1 MNISI
6 NTRGRKVMGVLTA
19 FAFTAT
25 WASTAM
31 AAPQGTDAVDT
42 ATETAAASTVAD
54 GGINITNVETNGNFG
69 DKFSVNA
76 PINIKIQYEGKAVPV
91 GAKFGVQ
98 LGSGLKL
105 PDGFKSVPLKATAL
119 SGEEK
124 VIGECTAAGGAFT
137 CTVTE
142 DPKTTLGG
150 NGDLKNGYV
159 KLEAV
164 LDKSSVGKTET
175 DIVVDGVTHK
185 VNLGKGVIGEPVTLE
200 NGKFCSSSGMEGDAY
215 KYWCWIQAKA
225 SGGTEIVITENRAD
239 AAWKTGVSCV
249 HADAAADWTA
259 VAEKPKGKRDGQ
271 KLTFTVPAG
280 GDWVCRVGVSV
291 TTSEKTMTNEAAI
304 NSATV
309 SDTAKWRQRGS
320 SGADTDEDAKPT
332 PTPTPTPTPEQ
343 PKPTP
348 EPTPT
353 PTPEQPKPPAP
364 DTEQPPAPTP
374 TPDPTPT
381 PEQPKPTPT
390 PTPTPTPEQPKP
402 TPEPSTPP
410 APEQPK
416 PPAPTPTPTPTPE
429 QPKPTP
435 TPEPS
440 TPPAPEQPKPTPEPS
455 QPPAPE
461 QPKPPAPTPTPEPS
475 TPPTPTPD
483 KPKPTPE
490 PSTPPAPEQPKPSA
504 TPTPEQPKP
513 GNGRTNVPSKPS
525 YDAPKSQLARTGMSA
540 DIVGA
545 AAALAT
551 VGGVVLVAR
560 KRRQD

>member
-19 FAFTAT
+19 FVITAT

-31 AAPQGTDAVDT
+31 AAPQAADT
-42 ATETAAASTVAD
+42 AADAAAVSAAGADRAAAD
-54 GGINITNVETNGNFG
+54 GGITITNVQTSGNFG

-76 PINIKIQYEGKAVPV
+76 PININIQYEGKAVAK
-91 GAKFGVQ
+91 GAQFGVQ
-98 LGSGLKL
+98 LGEGLKL
-105 PDGFKSVPLKATAL
+105 PDGFKGVPLKATAL

-124 VIGECTAAGGAFT
+124 TIGQCTASGGAFT

-142 DPKTTLGG
+142 DPKAVLGG

-164 LDKSSVGKTET
+164 LDKSSAGKTET
-175 DIVVDGVTHK
+175 DIVVDGATHK
-185 VNLGKGVIGEPVTLE
+185 VSLGKGVIGEPVTLE
-200 NGKFCSSSGMEGDAY
+200 NAKFCSSSGMDGDAY

-225 SGGTEIVITENRAD
+225 ASGTEIIITENRAD

-249 HADAAADWTA
+249 HAEATADWTQ
-259 VAEKPKGKRDGQ
+259 VIEKPKSKKDGQ
-271 KLTFTVPAG
+271 KLTFTVPDG

-291 TTSEKTMTNEAAI
+291 TTSEKSMTNEAAI
-304 NSATV
+304 NGSTV
-309 SDTAKWRQRGS
+309 SDTAKWRARGS
-320 SGADTDEDAKPT
+320 SGADTDEDAT
-332 PTPTPTPTPEQ
+332 PPAPTPTPTPE
-343 PKPTP
+343 PTP
-348 EPTPT
+348 EKPKPPAPDTEQPPAPAPTPTPEPTPTPT

-364 DTEQPPAPTP
+364 DTEQPPAPAP

-381 PEQPKPTPT
+381 PTPT
-390 PTPTPTPEQPKP
+390 PDKPQP

-410 APEQPK
+410 APDTEK
-416 PPAPTPTPTPTPE
+416 PPAPV
-429 QPKPTP
+429 
-435 TPEPS
+435 PS
-440 TPPAPEQPKPTPEPS
+440 EPPAPEQPKPTPEPS

-461 QPKPPAPTPTPEPS
+461 QPKPPAPAPTPEPS

-504 TPTPEQPKP
+504 TPTPEKPAP

-540 DIVGA
+540 DIAVG

-551 VGGVVLVAR
+551 AGGVILVAR

>member
-19 FAFTAT
+19 FVLTAT

-31 AAPQGTDAVDT
+31 AAPQAADT
-42 ATETAAASTVAD
+42 AADAAAVSAAGADRAAAD
-54 GGINITNVETNGNFG
+54 GGITITNVETSGNFG
-69 DKFSVNA
+69 DKFSVNK
-76 PINIKIQYEGKAVPV
+76 PINIKINYEGKAVPV

-105 PDGFKSVPLKATAL
+105 PDGFKPVPLKATAL

-164 LDKSSVGKTET
+164 LDQSSVGKAET

-185 VNLGKGVIGEPVTLE
+185 VSLGKGVVGEPVTLE
-200 NGKFCSSSGMEGDAY
+200 NGKFCSSSGMDGDAY

-249 HADAAADWTA
+249 HADSAADWTA

-271 KLTFTVPAG
+271 KLTFTVPADG
-280 GDWVCRVGVSV
+280 EWVCRVGVSV
-291 TTSEKTMTNEAAI
+291 STSEKTMTNEASI

-320 SGADTDEDAKPT
+320 SGADTDEDVKPT
-332 PTPTPTPTPEQ
+332 PTPT
-343 PKPTP
+343 PTP

-364 DTEQPPAPTP
+364 DTEQPPAPAP

-381 PEQPKPTPT
+381 PTPT
-390 PTPTPTPEQPKP
+390 PDKPTP

-410 APEQPK
+410 APDTEK
-416 PPAPTPTPTPTPE
+416 PPAPV
-429 QPKPTP
+429 
-435 TPEPS
+435 PS
-440 TPPAPEQPKPTPEPS
+440 EPPAPEQPKPTPEPS

-461 QPKPPAPTPTPEPS
+461 QPKPPAPAPTPEPS

-540 DIVGA
+540 DIAVG

-551 VGGVVLVAR
+551 VGGVILVAR

>member
-19 FAFTAT
+19 FVLTAT

-42 ATETAAASTVAD
+42 AAEAAATNTAAADRAAAD
-54 GGINITNVETNGNFG
+54 GGITITDVQTSGNFG

-76 PINIKIQYEGKAVPV
+76 AINVNIKYEGKAVAK
-91 GAKFGVQ
+91 GAQFGVQ
-98 LGSGLKL
+98 LGEGLKL
-105 PDGFKSVPLKATAL
+105 PDGFKGVPLKATAL

-124 VIGECTAAGGAFT
+124 TIGQCTAAGGAFT

-142 DPKTTLGG
+142 DPKAVLGG

-164 LDKSSVGKTET
+164 LDKSATGKTET

-185 VNLGKGVIGEPVTLE
+185 VSLGKGVIGEPVTLE
-200 NGKFCSSSGMEGDAY
+200 NAKFCSSSGMEGDAY

-225 SGGTEIVITENRAD
+225 ASGTEIIITENRAD

-249 HADAAADWTA
+249 HAEATADWTQ
-259 VAEKPKGKRDGQ
+259 VIEKPKSKKDGQ
-271 KLTFTVPAG
+271 KLTFTVPDG

-291 TTSEKTMTNEAAI
+291 TTSEKSMTNEAAI
-304 NSATV
+304 NGSTV
-309 SDTAKWRQRGS
+309 SDTAKWRARGS
-320 SGADTDEDAKPT
+320 SGADTDEDAT
-332 PTPTPTPTPEQ
+332 PPAPTPTPTPEPTPEQ
-343 PKPTP
+343 PKPPAPDTEQPPAPAPTPTP

-364 DTEQPPAPTP
+364 DTEKPPAPAP

-381 PEQPKPTPT
+381 PTPT
-390 PTPTPTPEQPKP
+390 PDKPQP

-410 APEQPK
+410 APDTEK
-416 PPAPTPTPTPTPE
+416 PPAPV
-429 QPKPTP
+429 
-435 TPEPS
+435 PS
-440 TPPAPEQPKPTPEPS
+440 EPPAPEQPKPTPEPS

-461 QPKPPAPTPTPEPS
+461 QPKPPAPAPTPEPS

-490 PSTPPAPEQPKPSA
+490 PSNPPAPEQPKPSA

-525 YDAPKSQLARTGMSA
+525 YDAPKSHLAHTGMSA
-540 DIVGA
+540 DIAVG

-551 VGGVVLVAR
+551 AGGVILVAR

>member
-19 FAFTAT
+19 FVLTAT

-31 AAPQGTDAVDT
+31 AAPQAADT
-42 ATETAAASTVAD
+42 AADAAAVSAAGADRAAAD
-54 GGINITNVETNGNFG
+54 GGITITNVETSGNFG
-69 DKFSVNA
+69 DKFSVNK
-76 PINIKIQYEGKAVPV
+76 PINIKINYEGKAVPV

-105 PDGFKSVPLKATAL
+105 PDGFKPVPLKATAL

-150 NGDLKNGYV
+150 NGNLKNGYV

-164 LDKSSVGKTET
+164 LDQSSVGKTET

-185 VNLGKGVIGEPVTLE
+185 VSLGKGVVGEPVTLE
-200 NGKFCSSSGMEGDAY
+200 NGKFCSSSGMDGDAY

-291 TTSEKTMTNEAAI
+291 STSEKTMTNEASI

-343 PKPTP
+343 PKPPAPDTEQPPAPAPTPTP
-348 EPTPT
+348 EPTPTPT

-364 DTEQPPAPTP
+364 DTEKPPAPAP

-381 PEQPKPTPT
+381 PTPT
-390 PTPTPTPEQPKP
+390 PDKPKP

-410 APEQPK
+410 APDTEK
-416 PPAPTPTPTPTPE
+416 PPAPV
-429 QPKPTP
+429 
-435 TPEPS
+435 PS
-440 TPPAPEQPKPTPEPS
+440 EPPAPEQPKPTPEPS

-461 QPKPPAPTPTPEPS
+461 QPKPPAPAPTPEPS

-525 YDAPKSQLARTGMSA
+525 YDAPKSHLAHTGMSA
-540 DIVGA
+540 DIAVG

-551 VGGVVLVAR
+551 AGGVILVAR
-560 KRRQD
+560 KRRQG

>member
-19 FAFTAT
+19 FVLTAT

-31 AAPQGTDAVDT
+31 AAPQGTDATDT
-42 ATETAAASTVAD
+42 VTAATNAAAADRAAAD
-54 GGINITNVETNGNFG
+54 GGITITNVQTSGNFG

-76 PINIKIQYEGKAVPV
+76 PININIQYEGKAVPV

-105 PDGFKSVPLKATAL
+105 PDGFKPVPLKATAL

-164 LDKSSVGKTET
+164 LDQSSVGKTET

-185 VNLGKGVIGEPVTLE
+185 VSLGKGVVGEPVTLE
-200 NGKFCSSSGMEGDAY
+200 NGKFCSSSGMDGDAY

-271 KLTFTVPAG
+271 KLTFTVPAD

-291 TTSEKTMTNEAAI
+291 STSEKTMTNEASI

-320 SGADTDEDAKPT
+320 SGADTDEDVK
-332 PTPTPTPTPEQ
+332 
-343 PKPTP
+343 
-348 EPTPT
+348 PTPT

-364 DTEQPPAPTP
+364 DTEKPPATAP
-374 TPDPTPT
+374 TPDPT
-381 PEQPKPTPT
+381 
-390 PTPTPTPEQPKP
+390 P

-410 APEQPK
+410 APDTEK
-416 PPAPTPTPTPTPE
+416 PPAPV
-429 QPKPTP
+429 
-435 TPEPS
+435 PS
-440 TPPAPEQPKPTPEPS
+440 EPPAPEQPKPTPEPS

-461 QPKPPAPTPTPEPS
+461 QPKPPAPAPTPEPS

-490 PSTPPAPEQPKPSA
+490 PSNPPAPEQPKPSA

-540 DIVGA
+540 DIAVG

-551 VGGVVLVAR
+551 AGGIILVAR

>member
-19 FAFTAT
+19 FVLTAT

-31 AAPQGTDAVDT
+31 AAPQGTDTTDT
-42 ATETAAASTVAD
+42 ATVATNAAAADRAAAD
-54 GGINITNVETNGNFG
+54 GGITITNVQTSGNFG

-76 PINIKIQYEGKAVPV
+76 PININIQYEGKAVAK
-91 GAKFGVQ
+91 GAQFGVQ
-98 LGSGLKL
+98 LGEGLKL
-105 PDGFKSVPLKATAL
+105 PDGFKGVPLKATAL

-124 VIGECTAAGGAFT
+124 TIGQCTAAGGAFT

-142 DPKTTLGG
+142 DPKAVLGG

-164 LDKSSVGKTET
+164 LDKSSAGKTET
-175 DIVVDGVTHK
+175 DIVVDGATHK
-185 VNLGKGVIGEPVTLE
+185 VSLGKGVIGEPVTLE
-200 NGKFCSSSGMEGDAY
+200 NAKFCSSSGMDGAAY

-225 SGGTEIVITENRAD
+225 SAGTEIVITENRAD

-249 HADAAADWTA
+249 HAEATADWTQ
-259 VAEKPKGKRDGQ
+259 VIEKPKSKKDGQ
-271 KLTFTVPAG
+271 KLTFTVPDG

-291 TTSEKTMTNEAAI
+291 TTSEKSMTNEAAI
-304 NSATV
+304 NGSTV
-309 SDTAKWRQRGS
+309 SDTAKWRARGS
-320 SGADTDEDAKPT
+320 SGADTDEDATPPAPT
-332 PTPTPTPTPEQ
+332 PTPTPDPTPEQ
-343 PKPTP
+343 PKPPAPDTEQPPAPAPTPTP
-348 EPTPT
+348 EPTPTPT

-364 DTEQPPAPTP
+364 DTEQPPAPAP

-381 PEQPKPTPT
+381 PTPT
-390 PTPTPTPEQPKP
+390 PDKPQP

-410 APEQPK
+410 APDTEK
-416 PPAPTPTPTPTPE
+416 PPAPV
-429 QPKPTP
+429 
-435 TPEPS
+435 PS
-440 TPPAPEQPKPTPEPS
+440 EPPAPEQPKPTPEPS

-461 QPKPPAPTPTPEPS
+461 QPKPPAPAPTPEPS

-540 DIVGA
+540 DIAVG

-551 VGGVVLVAR
+551 AGGVILVAR

>member
-19 FAFTAT
+19 FVLTAT

-31 AAPQGTDAVDT
+31 AAPQAADT
-42 ATETAAASTVAD
+42 AADAAAVSAAGADRAAAD
-54 GGINITNVETNGNFG
+54 GGITITNVQTSGNFG

-76 PINIKIQYEGKAVPV
+76 PININIQYEGKAVAK
-91 GAKFGVQ
+91 GAQFGVQ
-98 LGSGLKL
+98 LGEGLKL
-105 PDGFKSVPLKATAL
+105 PDGFKGVPLKATAL

-124 VIGECTAAGGAFT
+124 TIGQCTAAGGAFT

-142 DPKTTLGG
+142 DPKAVLGG

-164 LDKSSVGKTET
+164 LDKSSAGKTET
-175 DIVVDGVTHK
+175 DIVVDGATHK
-185 VNLGKGVIGEPVTLE
+185 VSLGKGVIGEPVTLE
-200 NGKFCSSSGMEGDAY
+200 NAKFCSSSGMDGDAY

-225 SGGTEIVITENRAD
+225 SAGTEIVITENRAD

-249 HADAAADWTA
+249 HAEATADWTQ
-259 VAEKPKGKRDGQ
+259 VIEKPKSKKDGQ
-271 KLTFTVPAG
+271 KLTFTVPDG

-291 TTSEKTMTNEAAI
+291 TTSEKSMTNEAAI
-304 NSATV
+304 NGSTV
-309 SDTAKWRQRGS
+309 SDTAKWRARGS
-320 SGADTDEDAKPT
+320 SGADTDEDAT
-332 PTPTPTPTPEQ
+332 PPAPTPTPTPEPTPEQ
-343 PKPTP
+343 PKPPAPDTEQPPAPTPTP

-364 DTEQPPAPTP
+364 DTEQPPAPAP

-381 PEQPKPTPT
+381 PTPT
-390 PTPTPTPEQPKP
+390 PDKPQP

-410 APEQPK
+410 APDTEK
-416 PPAPTPTPTPTPE
+416 PPAPV
-429 QPKPTP
+429 
-435 TPEPS
+435 PS
-440 TPPAPEQPKPTPEPS
+440 EPPAPEQPKPTPEPS

-461 QPKPPAPTPTPEPS
+461 QPKPPAPAPTPEPS

-490 PSTPPAPEQPKPSA
+490 PSTPPAPEQPKPGVPV
-504 TPTPEQPKP
+504 TPTPEKPAP

-525 YDAPKSQLARTGMSA
+525 YDAPKSHLAHTGMSA
-540 DIVGA
+540 DIAVG

-551 VGGVVLVAR
+551 AGGVILVAR

>member
-19 FAFTAT
+19 FVLTAT

-31 AAPQGTDAVDT
+31 AAPQGTDATDT
-42 ATETAAASTVAD
+42 ATAATNTAAADRAAAD
-54 GGINITNVETNGNFG
+54 GGITITNVQTSGNFG

-76 PINIKIQYEGKAVPV
+76 PININIQYEGKAVAK
-91 GAKFGVQ
+91 GAQFGVQ
-98 LGSGLKL
+98 LGEGLKL
-105 PDGFKSVPLKATAL
+105 PDGFKGVPLKATAL

-124 VIGECTAAGGAFT
+124 TIGQCTAAGGAFT

-142 DPKTTLGG
+142 DPKAVLGG

-175 DIVVDGVTHK
+175 DIVVDGATHK
-185 VNLGKGVIGEPVTLE
+185 VSLGKGVIGEPVTLE
-200 NGKFCSSSGMEGDAY
+200 NAMFCSSSGMEGDAY

-225 SGGTEIVITENRAD
+225 AFGTEIIITENRAD

-249 HADAAADWTA
+249 HAEATADWTQ
-259 VAEKPKGKRDGQ
+259 VIEKPKSKKDGQ
-271 KLTFTVPAG
+271 KLTFTVPDG

-291 TTSEKTMTNEAAI
+291 TTSEKSMTNESAI
-304 NSATV
+304 NGSTV
-309 SDTAKWRQRGS
+309 SDTAKWRARGS
-320 SGADTDEDAKPT
+320 SGADTDEDAT
-332 PTPTPTPTPEQ
+332 PPAPTPTPTPEPTPEQ
-343 PKPTP
+343 PKPPAPDTEQPPAPAPTPTP

-364 DTEQPPAPTP
+364 DTEQPPAPAP

-381 PEQPKPTPT
+381 PTPT
-390 PTPTPTPEQPKP
+390 PDKPQP

-410 APEQPK
+410 APDTEK
-416 PPAPTPTPTPTPE
+416 PPAP
-429 QPKPTP
+429 
-435 TPEPS
+435 
-440 TPPAPEQPKPTPEPS
+440 A
-455 QPPAPE
+455 
-461 QPKPPAPTPTPEPS
+461 PTPEPS

-504 TPTPEQPKP
+504 TPTPEQSKP

-525 YDAPKSQLARTGMSA
+525 YDAPKSHLAHTGMSA
-540 DIVGA
+540 DIAVG

-551 VGGVVLVAR
+551 AGGVILVAR

>member
-19 FAFTAT
+19 FVLTAT

-31 AAPQGTDAVDT
+31 AAPQGTDATDT
-42 ATETAAASTVAD
+42 ATAATNAAAADRAAAD
-54 GGINITNVETNGNFG
+54 GSITITNVQTSGNFG
-69 DKFSVNA
+69 DKFSVNT
-76 PINIKIQYEGKAVPV
+76 PININIQYEGKAVAK
-91 GAKFGVQ
+91 GAQFGVQ
-98 LGSGLKL
+98 LGEGLKL
-105 PDGFKSVPLKATAL
+105 PDGFKGVPLKATAL

-124 VIGECTAAGGAFT
+124 TIGQCTAAGGAFT

-142 DPKTTLGG
+142 DPKAVLGG
-150 NGDLKNGYV
+150 NGDLKSGYV

-164 LDKSSVGKTET
+164 LDKSSAGKTET

-185 VNLGKGVIGEPVTLE
+185 VSLGKGVIGEPVTLE
-200 NGKFCSSSGMEGDAY
+200 NAKFCSSSGMEGDAY

-225 SGGTEIVITENRAD
+225 ASGTEIIITENRAD

-249 HADAAADWTA
+249 HAEATADWTQ
-259 VAEKPKGKRDGQ
+259 VIEKPKSKKDGQ
-271 KLTFTVPAG
+271 KLTFTVPDG

-291 TTSEKTMTNEAAI
+291 TTSEKSMTNEADI
-304 NSATV
+304 NGSTV
-309 SDTAKWRQRGS
+309 SDTAKWRARGS
-320 SGADTDEDAKPT
+320 SGADTDEDAT
-332 PTPTPTPTPEQ
+332 PPAPTPTPTPE
-343 PKPTP
+343 
-348 EPTPT
+348 

-364 DTEQPPAPTP
+364 DTEKPPAPAP

-381 PEQPKPTPT
+381 PTPT
-390 PTPTPTPEQPKP
+390 PDKPQP
-402 TPEPSTPP
+402 TPEPSTPPDPDTEKPPAPVPSEPP

-416 PPAPTPTPTPTPE
+416 PPAP
-429 QPKPTP
+429 
-435 TPEPS
+435 
-440 TPPAPEQPKPTPEPS
+440 
-455 QPPAPE
+455 
-461 QPKPPAPTPTPEPS
+461 APTPDPS

-525 YDAPKSQLARTGMSA
+525 YDAPKSHLAHTGMSA
-540 DIVGA
+540 DIAVG

-551 VGGVVLVAR
+551 AGGVILVAR
-560 KRRQD
+560 KRRQG

>member
-19 FAFTAT
+19 FVLTAT

-31 AAPQGTDAVDT
+31 AAPQAADT
-42 ATETAAASTVAD
+42 ASDAAAVSAAGADRAAAD
-54 GGINITNVETNGNFG
+54 GGITITNVETNGNFG
-69 DKFSVNA
+69 DKFSVNK

-105 PDGFKSVPLKATAL
+105 PDGFKPVPLKATAL

-164 LDKSSVGKTET
+164 LDQSSVGKTET

-185 VNLGKGVIGEPVTLE
+185 VSLGKGVVGEPVTLE
-200 NGKFCSSSGMEGDAY
+200 NGKFCSSSGMDGDAY

-249 HADAAADWTA
+249 HAEATADWTQ
-259 VAEKPKGKRDGQ
+259 VIEKPKSKKDGQ
-271 KLTFTVPAG
+271 KLTFTVPDG

-291 TTSEKTMTNEAAI
+291 STSEKTMTNEASI

-320 SGADTDEDAKPT
+320 SGADTDEDVKPT
-332 PTPTPTPTPEQ
+332 PTPEPTPEQ
-343 PKPTP
+343 PKPPAPDTEQPPAPAPTPTP

-364 DTEQPPAPTP
+364 DTEQPPAPAP

-381 PEQPKPTPT
+381 PTPT
-390 PTPTPTPEQPKP
+390 PDKPKP

-410 APEQPK
+410 APDTEK
-416 PPAPTPTPTPTPE
+416 PPAPV
-429 QPKPTP
+429 
-435 TPEPS
+435 PS
-440 TPPAPEQPKPTPEPS
+440 EPPAPEQPKPTPEPS

-461 QPKPPAPTPTPEPS
+461 QPKPPAPAPTPEPS

-540 DIVGA
+540 DIAVG

-551 VGGVVLVAR
+551 VGGVILVAR

>member
-19 FAFTAT
+19 FVLTAT

-31 AAPQGTDAVDT
+31 AAPQGTDATDT
-42 ATETAAASTVAD
+42 ATAATNAAAADRAAAD
-54 GGINITNVETNGNFG
+54 GGITITNVQTSGNFG

-76 PINIKIQYEGKAVPV
+76 PININIQYEGKAVAK
-91 GAKFGVQ
+91 GAQFGVQ
-98 LGSGLKL
+98 LGEGLKL
-105 PDGFKSVPLKATAL
+105 PDGFKGVPLKATAL

-124 VIGECTAAGGAFT
+124 TIGQCTASGGAFT

-142 DPKTTLGG
+142 DPKAVLGG

-164 LDKSSVGKTET
+164 LDKSSAGKTET
-175 DIVVDGVTHK
+175 DIVVDGATHK
-185 VNLGKGVIGEPVTLE
+185 VSLGKGVIGEPVTLE
-200 NGKFCSSSGMEGDAY
+200 NAKFCSSSGMDGDAY

-225 SGGTEIVITENRAD
+225 SAGTEIVITENRAD

-249 HADAAADWTA
+249 HAEATADWTQ
-259 VAEKPKGKRDGQ
+259 VIEKPKSKKDGQ
-271 KLTFTVPAG
+271 KLTFTVPDG

-291 TTSEKTMTNEAAI
+291 TTSEKSMTNEAAI
-304 NSATV
+304 NGSTV
-309 SDTAKWRQRGS
+309 SDTAKWRARGS
-320 SGADTDEDAKPT
+320 SGADTDEDAT
-332 PTPTPTPTPEQ
+332 PPAPTPTPTPE
-343 PKPTP
+343 
-348 EPTPT
+348 

-364 DTEQPPAPTP
+364 DTEQPPAPV
-374 TPDPTPT
+374 
-381 PEQPKPTPT
+381 
-390 PTPTPTPEQPKP
+390 
-402 TPEPSTPP
+402 PS
-410 APEQPK
+410 E
-416 PPAPTPTPTPTPE
+416 
-429 QPKPTP
+429 
-435 TPEPS
+435 
-440 TPPAPEQPKPTPEPS
+440 PPAPEQPKPTPEPS
-455 QPPAPE
+455 QPPA
-461 QPKPPAPTPTPEPS
+461 PTPEPS

-525 YDAPKSQLARTGMSA
+525 YDAPKSHLAHTGMSA
-540 DIVGA
+540 DIAVG

-551 VGGVVLVAR
+551 AGGVILVAR

>member
-1 MNISI
+1 MSSI
-6 NTRGRKVMGVLTA
+6 NYRHLSRGRKVMTAVVA

-25 WASTAM
+25 WAASTAM

-42 ATETAAASTVAD
+42 TNEAAAVNAATD
-54 GGINITNVETNGNFG
+54 GGIVITNVETSGNFG

-76 PINIKIQYEGKAVPV
+76 PINLKINYEGKAVPK

-98 LGSGLKL
+98 LGEGLKL
-105 PDGFKSVPLKATAL
+105 PDGFKGVPLKATAL

-124 VIGECTAAGGAFT
+124 TIGECVAAGGAFT

-142 DPKTTLGG
+142 DPKAVLGG
-150 NGDLKNGYV
+150 NGDLKNGFV

-164 LDKSSVGKTET
+164 LDKDSVGKTET

-200 NGKFCSSSGMEGDAY
+200 NGKFCSSSGMDGDAY
-215 KYWCWIQAKA
+215 KYWCWIQSKGSA
-225 SGGTEIVITENRAD
+225 GTEIIIIENRQD

-249 HADAAADWTA
+249 HADAAADWTK
-259 VAEKPKGKRDGQ
+259 VIEKPKGKRDGQ
-271 KLTFTVPAG
+271 KLTFTIPDG

-291 TTSEKTMTNEAAI
+291 TTNEKVMTNEATI
-304 NSATV
+304 NGSSV
-309 SDTAKWRQRGS
+309 SDTAKWRARGS
-320 SGADTDEDAKPT
+320 SGADTDEDVT
-332 PTPTPTPTPEQ
+332 PPA
-343 PKPTP
+343 PTP
-348 EPTPT
+348 EPTPEPSEP

-364 DTEQPPAPTP
+364 DTEKPPAPTP
-374 TPDPTPT
+374 TPEPT
-381 PEQPKPTPT
+381 PEPSTPPTPDK
-390 PTPTPTPEQPKP
+390 PEPKP

-410 APEQPK
+410 APDTEK
-416 PPAPTPTPTPTPE
+416 PPAPVPSEPPAPE
-429 QPKPTP
+429 KPKP

-440 TPPAPEQPKPTPEPS
+440 TPPAPDTEK
-455 QPPAPE
+455 PPAPVPSE
-461 QPKPPAPTPTPEPS
+461 PPAPTPSPS
-475 TPPTPTPD
+475 EPPTPE

-490 PSTPPAPEQPKPSA
+490 PSTPPAPEQPKPSVPV
-504 TPTPEQPKP
+504 TPTPEKPSP

-540 DIVGA
+540 DIAVG

-551 VGGVVLVAR
+551 AGGVILVAR

>member
-19 FAFTAT
+19 FVITAT

-31 AAPQGTDAVDT
+31 AAPQAADT
-42 ATETAAASTVAD
+42 AADAAAVSAAGADRAAAD
-54 GGINITNVETNGNFG
+54 GGITITNVQTSGNFG

-76 PINIKIQYEGKAVPV
+76 PININIQYEGKAVAK
-91 GAKFGVQ
+91 GAQFGVQ
-98 LGSGLKL
+98 LGEGLKL
-105 PDGFKSVPLKATAL
+105 PDGFKGVPLKATAL

-124 VIGECTAAGGAFT
+124 TIGQCTASGGAFT

-142 DPKTTLGG
+142 DPKAVLGG

-164 LDKSSVGKTET
+164 LDKSSAGKTET
-175 DIVVDGVTHK
+175 DIVVDGATHK
-185 VNLGKGVIGEPVTLE
+185 VSLGKGVIGEPVTLE
-200 NGKFCSSSGMEGDAY
+200 NAKFCSSSGMDGDAY

-225 SGGTEIVITENRAD
+225 ASGTEIIITENRAD

-249 HADAAADWTA
+249 HAEATADWTQ
-259 VAEKPKGKRDGQ
+259 VIEKPKSKKDGQ
-271 KLTFTVPAG
+271 KLTFTVPDG

-291 TTSEKTMTNEAAI
+291 TTSEKSMTNEAAI
-304 NSATV
+304 NGSTV
-309 SDTAKWRQRGS
+309 SDTAKWRARGS
-320 SGADTDEDAKPT
+320 SGADTDEDAT
-332 PTPTPTPTPEQ
+332 PPAPTPTPTPE
-343 PKPTP
+343 PTP
-348 EPTPT
+348 EKPKPPAPDTEQPPAPAPTPTPEPTPTPT

-364 DTEQPPAPTP
+364 DTEQPPAPAP

-381 PEQPKPTPT
+381 P
-390 PTPTPTPEQPKP
+390 
-402 TPEPSTPP
+402 
-410 APEQPK
+410 
-416 PPAPTPTPTPTPE
+416 
-429 QPKPTP
+429 
-435 TPEPS
+435 
-440 TPPAPEQPKPTPEPS
+440 
-455 QPPAPE
+455 
-461 QPKPPAPTPTPEPS
+461 
-475 TPPTPTPD
+475 TPTPD
-483 KPKPTPE
+483 KPQPTPE

-504 TPTPEQPKP
+504 TPTPEKPAP

-540 DIVGA
+540 DIAVG

-551 VGGVVLVAR
+551 AGGVILVAR

>member
-19 FAFTAT
+19 FVLTAT

-42 ATETAAASTVAD
+42 AAEASATNTAAADRAAAD
-54 GGINITNVETNGNFG
+54 GGITITDVQTSGNFG

-76 PINIKIQYEGKAVPV
+76 AINVNIKYEGKAVAK
-91 GAKFGVQ
+91 GAQFGVQ
-98 LGSGLKL
+98 LGEGLEL
-105 PDGFKSVPLKATAL
+105 PDGFKGVPLKATAL

-124 VIGECTAAGGAFT
+124 TIGQCTAAGGAFT

-142 DPKTTLGG
+142 DPKAVLGG

-164 LDKSSVGKTET
+164 LDKSATGKTET

-185 VNLGKGVIGEPVTLE
+185 VSLGKGVIGEPVTLE
-200 NGKFCSSSGMEGDAY
+200 NAKFCSSSGMDGDAY

-225 SGGTEIVITENRAD
+225 ASGTEIIITENRAD

-249 HADAAADWTA
+249 HAEATADWTQ
-259 VAEKPKGKRDGQ
+259 VIEKPKSKKDGQ
-271 KLTFTVPAG
+271 KLTFTVPDG

-291 TTSEKTMTNEAAI
+291 TTSEKSMTNEAAI
-304 NSATV
+304 NGSTV
-309 SDTAKWRQRGS
+309 SDTAKWRARGS
-320 SGADTDEDAKPT
+320 SGADTDEDAT
-332 PTPTPTPTPEQ
+332 PPAPTPTPTPE
-343 PKPTP
+343 
-348 EPTPT
+348 

-364 DTEQPPAPTP
+364 DTEQPPAPA
-374 TPDPTPT
+374 
-381 PEQPKPTPT
+381 PTPT
-390 PTPTPTPEQPKP
+390 PTPTPDKPQP

-410 APEQPK
+410 APDTEK
-416 PPAPTPTPTPTPE
+416 PPAPV
-429 QPKPTP
+429 
-435 TPEPS
+435 PS
-440 TPPAPEQPKPTPEPS
+440 EPPAPEQPKPTPEPS

-461 QPKPPAPTPTPEPS
+461 QPKPPAPVPSEPPAPEQPKPTPEPSQPPAPEQPKPPAPAPTPEPS

-490 PSTPPAPEQPKPSA
+490 PSNPPAPEQPKPSA

-525 YDAPKSQLARTGMSA
+525 YDAPKSHLAHTGMSA
-540 DIVGA
+540 DIAVG

-551 VGGVVLVAR
+551 AGGVILVAR
-560 KRRQD
+560 KRRQG

>member
-19 FAFTAT
+19 FVLTAT

-42 ATETAAASTVAD
+42 AAEAAATNTAAADRAAAD
-54 GGINITNVETNGNFG
+54 GGITITDVQTSGNFG

-76 PINIKIQYEGKAVPV
+76 AINVNVKYEGKAVAK
-91 GAKFGVQ
+91 GAQFGVQ
-98 LGSGLKL
+98 LGEGLKL
-105 PDGFKSVPLKATAL
+105 PDGFKGVPLKATAL

-124 VIGECTAAGGAFT
+124 TIGQCTAAGGAFT

-142 DPKTTLGG
+142 DPKAVLGG

-164 LDKSSVGKTET
+164 LDKSATGKTET

-185 VNLGKGVIGEPVTLE
+185 VSLGKGVIGEPVTLE
-200 NGKFCSSSGMEGDAY
+200 NAKFCSSSGMEGDAY

-225 SGGTEIVITENRAD
+225 ASGTEIIITENRAD

-249 HADAAADWTA
+249 HAEATADWTQ
-259 VAEKPKGKRDGQ
+259 VIEKPKSKKDGQ
-271 KLTFTVPAG
+271 KLTFTVPDG

-291 TTSEKTMTNEAAI
+291 TTSEKSMTNEAAI
-304 NSATV
+304 NGSTV
-309 SDTAKWRQRGS
+309 SDTAKWRARGS
-320 SGADTDEDAKPT
+320 SGADTDEDAT
-332 PTPTPTPTPEQ
+332 PPAPTPTPTPEPTPEQ
-343 PKPTP
+343 PKPPAPDTEQPPAPAPTPTP
-348 EPTPT
+348 EPTPTPT

-364 DTEQPPAPTP
+364 DTEQPPAPAP

-381 PEQPKPTPT
+381 PTPT
-390 PTPTPTPEQPKP
+390 PDKPQP

-410 APEQPK
+410 APDTEK
-416 PPAPTPTPTPTPE
+416 PPAPV
-429 QPKPTP
+429 
-435 TPEPS
+435 PS
-440 TPPAPEQPKPTPEPS
+440 EPPAHEQPKPTPEPS

-461 QPKPPAPTPTPEPS
+461 QPKPPAPAPTPEPS

-504 TPTPEQPKP
+504 TPTPEKPAP

-525 YDAPKSQLARTGMSA
+525 YDAPKSHLAHTGMSA
-540 DIVGA
+540 DIAVG

-551 VGGVVLVAR
+551 VGGVILVAR

>member
-1 MNISI
+1 MNIKI
-6 NTRGRKVMGVLTA
+6 PTNTRGRKVMGVLTA

-25 WASTAM
+25 WGVSTAM
-31 AAPQGTDAVDT
+31 AAPQAADT
-42 ATETAAASTVAD
+42 SADAAAVSAAGADRAAAD
-54 GGINITNVETNGNFG
+54 GGITITNVETNGNFG
-69 DKFSVNA
+69 DKFSVNK

-105 PDGFKSVPLKATAL
+105 PDGFKPVPLKATAL

-164 LDKSSVGKTET
+164 LDQLSVGKTET

-185 VNLGKGVIGEPVTLE
+185 VSLGKGVVGEPVTLE
-200 NGKFCSSSGMEGDAY
+200 NGKFCSSSGMDGDAY

-291 TTSEKTMTNEAAI
+291 STSEKTMTNEASI

-320 SGADTDEDAKPT
+320 SGADTDEDVKPT
-332 PTPTPTPTPEQ
+332 PTPTPTPTPEPTPEQ
-343 PKPTP
+343 PKPPAPDTEQPPAPAPTPTP

-364 DTEQPPAPTP
+364 DTEQPPAPAP

-381 PEQPKPTPT
+381 
-390 PTPTPTPEQPKP
+390 
-402 TPEPSTPP
+402 
-410 APEQPK
+410 
-416 PPAPTPTPTPTPE
+416 
-429 QPKPTP
+429 
-435 TPEPS
+435 
-440 TPPAPEQPKPTPEPS
+440 
-455 QPPAPE
+455 
-461 QPKPPAPTPTPEPS
+461 
-475 TPPTPTPD
+475 PTPTPD

-490 PSTPPAPEQPKPSA
+490 PSTPPAPEQPKPSVPV
-504 TPTPEQPKP
+504 TPTPEKPAP

-540 DIVGA
+540 DIAVG

-551 VGGVVLVAR
+551 AGGVILVAR

>member
-1 MNISI
+1 MNTI
-6 NTRGRKVMGVLTA
+6 NTTNRGRKVMTALVA

-42 ATETAAASTVAD
+42 AAEAAATNTAAADRAAAD
-54 GGINITNVETNGNFG
+54 GGITITDVQTSGNFG

-76 PINIKIQYEGKAVPV
+76 AINVNIKYEGKAVAK
-91 GAKFGVQ
+91 GAQFGVQ
-98 LGSGLKL
+98 LGEGLKL
-105 PDGFKSVPLKATAL
+105 PDGFKGVPLKATAL

-124 VIGECTAAGGAFT
+124 TIGQCTAAGGAFT

-142 DPKTTLGG
+142 DPKAVLGG

-164 LDKSSVGKTET
+164 LDKSATGKTET

-185 VNLGKGVIGEPVTLE
+185 VSLGKGVIGEPVTLE
-200 NGKFCSSSGMEGDAY
+200 NAKFCSSSGMEGDAY

-225 SGGTEIVITENRAD
+225 ASGTEIIITENRAD

-249 HADAAADWTA
+249 HAEATADWTQ
-259 VAEKPKGKRDGQ
+259 VIEKPKSKKDGQ
-271 KLTFTVPAG
+271 KLTFTVPDG

-291 TTSEKTMTNEAAI
+291 TTSEKSMTNEAAI
-304 NSATV
+304 NGSTV
-309 SDTAKWRQRGS
+309 SDTAKWRARGS
-320 SGADTDEDAKPT
+320 SGADTDEDMK

-343 PKPTP
+343 PKPPAPDTEQPPAPAPTPTP

-364 DTEQPPAPTP
+364 DTEQPPAPAP

-381 PEQPKPTPT
+381 PTPT
-390 PTPTPTPEQPKP
+390 PDKPQP

-410 APEQPK
+410 APDTEQ
-416 PPAPTPTPTPTPE
+416 PPAPVPS
-429 QPKPTP
+429 
-435 TPEPS
+435 EP
-440 TPPAPEQPKPTPEPS
+440 PGPEQPKPTPEPS

-461 QPKPPAPTPTPEPS
+461 QPKPPAPAPTPEPS

-504 TPTPEQPKP
+504 TPTPEKPAP

-540 DIVGA
+540 DIAVG

-551 VGGVVLVAR
+551 AGGVILVAR

>member
-19 FAFTAT
+19 FVLTAT

-31 AAPQGTDAVDT
+31 AAPQAADT
-42 ATETAAASTVAD
+42 AADAAAVSAAGADRAAAD
-54 GGINITNVETNGNFG
+54 GGITITNVETSGNFG
-69 DKFSVNA
+69 DKFSVNN
-76 PINIKIQYEGKAVPV
+76 PINIKINYEGKAVPV

-105 PDGFKSVPLKATAL
+105 PDGFKPVPLKATAL

-164 LDKSSVGKTET
+164 LDQSSVGKTET

-185 VNLGKGVIGEPVTLE
+185 VSLGKGVVGEPVTLE
-200 NGKFCSSSGMEGDAY
+200 NGKFCSSSGMDGDAY

-249 HADAAADWTA
+249 HAEATAEWTA

-271 KLTFTVPAG
+271 KLTFTVPDG

-291 TTSEKTMTNEAAI
+291 STSEKTMTNEASI

-320 SGADTDEDAKPT
+320 SGADTDEDVKPT
-332 PTPTPTPTPEQ
+332 PTPTPTPEPTPEQ
-343 PKPTP
+343 PKPPAPDTEQPPAPAPTPTP

-364 DTEQPPAPTP
+364 DTEQPPAPAP

-381 PEQPKPTPT
+381 PTPT
-390 PTPTPTPEQPKP
+390 PDKPKP

-410 APEQPK
+410 APDTEK
-416 PPAPTPTPTPTPE
+416 PPAPV
-429 QPKPTP
+429 
-435 TPEPS
+435 PS
-440 TPPAPEQPKPTPEPS
+440 EPPAPEQPKPTPEPS

-461 QPKPPAPTPTPEPS
+461 QPKPPAPAPTPEPS

-490 PSTPPAPEQPKPSA
+490 PSTPPAPEQPKPSVPV
-504 TPTPEQPKP
+504 TPTPEKPAP

-525 YDAPKSQLARTGMSA
+525 YDAPKSHLAHTGMSA
-540 DIVGA
+540 DIAFG

-551 VGGVVLVAR
+551 AGGVILVAR
-560 KRRQD
+560 KRRQG

>member
-19 FAFTAT
+19 FVLTAT

-31 AAPQGTDAVDT
+31 AAPQAADT
-42 ATETAAASTVAD
+42 AADAAAVSAAGADRAAAD
-54 GGINITNVETNGNFG
+54 GGITITNVETSGNFG
-69 DKFSVNA
+69 DKFSVNK
-76 PINIKIQYEGKAVPV
+76 PINIKINYEGKAVPV

-105 PDGFKSVPLKATAL
+105 PDGFKPVPLKATAL

-164 LDKSSVGKTET
+164 LDQSSVGKTET

-185 VNLGKGVIGEPVTLE
+185 VSLGKGVVGEPVTLE
-200 NGKFCSSSGMEGDAY
+200 NGKFCSSSGMDGDAY

-271 KLTFTVPAG
+271 KLTFTVPAD

-291 TTSEKTMTNEAAI
+291 STSEKTMTNEASI

-320 SGADTDEDAKPT
+320 SGADTDEDLKPT
-332 PTPTPTPTPEQ
+332 PTPTPEPTPEQ
-343 PKPTP
+343 PKPPAPDTEQPPAPAPTPTP
-348 EPTPT
+348 EPTPTPT

-364 DTEQPPAPTP
+364 DTEQPPAPAP

-381 PEQPKPTPT
+381 PTPT
-390 PTPTPTPEQPKP
+390 PDKPQP

-410 APEQPK
+410 APDTEK
-416 PPAPTPTPTPTPE
+416 PPAPV
-429 QPKPTP
+429 
-435 TPEPS
+435 PS
-440 TPPAPEQPKPTPEPS
+440 EPPAPEQPKPTPEPS

-461 QPKPPAPTPTPEPS
+461 QPKPPAPAPTPEPS

-504 TPTPEQPKP
+504 TPTPEKPAP

-540 DIVGA
+540 DIAVG

-551 VGGVVLVAR
+551 AGGVILVAR

>member
-19 FAFTAT
+19 FVLTAT

-31 AAPQGTDAVDT
+31 AAPQGTDATDT
-42 ATETAAASTVAD
+42 ATAAANAAAADRAAAD
-54 GGINITNVETNGNFG
+54 GGITITNVQTSGNFG

-76 PINIKIQYEGKAVPV
+76 PININIQYEGKAVAK
-91 GAKFGVQ
+91 GAQFGVQ
-98 LGSGLKL
+98 LGEGLKL
-105 PDGFKSVPLKATAL
+105 PDGFKGVPLKATAL

-124 VIGECTAAGGAFT
+124 TIGQCTAAGGAFT

-142 DPKTTLGG
+142 DPKAVLGG

-164 LDKSSVGKTET
+164 LDKSSAGKTET
-175 DIVVDGVTHK
+175 DIVVDGATHK
-185 VNLGKGVIGEPVTLE
+185 VSLGKGVIGEPVTLE
-200 NGKFCSSSGMEGDAY
+200 NAKFCSSSGMEGDAY

-225 SGGTEIVITENRAD
+225 ASGTEIIITENRAD

-249 HADAAADWTA
+249 HAEATADWTQ
-259 VAEKPKGKRDGQ
+259 VIEKPKSKKDGQ
-271 KLTFTVPAG
+271 KLTFTVPDG

-291 TTSEKTMTNEAAI
+291 TTSEKSMTNEAAI
-304 NSATV
+304 NGSTV
-309 SDTAKWRQRGS
+309 SDTAKWRARGS
-320 SGADTDEDAKPT
+320 SGADTDEDAT
-332 PTPTPTPTPEQ
+332 PPAPTPTPTPEPTPEQ
-343 PKPTP
+343 PKPPAPDTEQPPAPAPTPTP
-348 EPTPT
+348 EPTPTPT

-364 DTEQPPAPTP
+364 DTEQPPAPAP

-381 PEQPKPTPT
+381 PTPT
-390 PTPTPTPEQPKP
+390 PDKPKP

-410 APEQPK
+410 APDTEK
-416 PPAPTPTPTPTPE
+416 PPAPV
-429 QPKPTP
+429 
-435 TPEPS
+435 PS
-440 TPPAPEQPKPTPEPS
+440 EPPAPEQPK
-455 QPPAPE
+455 
-461 QPKPPAPTPTPEPS
+461 PTPEPS

-490 PSTPPAPEQPKPSA
+490 PSTPPAPEQPKPSVPV
-504 TPTPEQPKP
+504 TPTPEKPAP

-540 DIVGA
+540 DIAVGA
-545 AAALAT
+545 TALAT
-551 VGGVVLVAR
+551 VGGVILVAR

>member
-1 MNISI
+1 MNTI
-6 NTRGRKVMGVLTA
+6 NTTNRGRKVMTALVA

-25 WASTAM
+25 WGVSTAM
-31 AAPQGTDAVDT
+31 AAPQAADT
-42 ATETAAASTVAD
+42 AADAAAVSAAGADRAAAD
-54 GGINITNVETNGNFG
+54 GGITITNVETSGNFG
-69 DKFSVNA
+69 DKFSVNK
-76 PINIKIQYEGKAVPV
+76 PINIKINYEGKAVPV

-105 PDGFKSVPLKATAL
+105 PDGFKPVPLKATAL

-164 LDKSSVGKTET
+164 LDQSSVGKTET

-185 VNLGKGVIGEPVTLE
+185 VSLGKGVVGEPVTLE
-200 NGKFCSSSGMEGDAY
+200 NGKFCSSSGMDGDAY

-239 AAWKTGVSCV
+239 AAWKTGISCV

-291 TTSEKTMTNEAAI
+291 STSEKTMTNEASI

-320 SGADTDEDAKPT
+320 SGADTDKDVKPT
-332 PTPTPTPTPEQ
+332 PTPTPTPTPEPTPEQ
-343 PKPTP
+343 PKPPAPDTEQPPAPAPTPTP

-381 PEQPKPTPT
+381 PTPT
-390 PTPTPTPEQPKP
+390 PDKPTP

-410 APEQPK
+410 APDTEK
-416 PPAPTPTPTPTPE
+416 PPAPV
-429 QPKPTP
+429 
-435 TPEPS
+435 PS
-440 TPPAPEQPKPTPEPS
+440 EPPAPEQPKPTPEPS

-461 QPKPPAPTPTPEPS
+461 QPKPPAPAPTPEPS

-490 PSTPPAPEQPKPSA
+490 PSTPPAPEQPKPSVPV
-504 TPTPEQPKP
+504 TPTPEKPAP

-525 YDAPKSQLARTGMSA
+525 YDAPKSQLARTGMNA
-540 DIVGA
+540 DIAVG

-551 VGGVVLVAR
+551 AGGVILVAR
-560 KRRQD
+560 KRRQG

>member
-19 FAFTAT
+19 FVLTAT

-31 AAPQGTDAVDT
+31 AAPQAADT
-42 ATETAAASTVAD
+42 AADAAAVSAAGADRAAAD
-54 GGINITNVETNGNFG
+54 GGITITNVETSGNFG
-69 DKFSVNA
+69 DKFSVNK
-76 PINIKIQYEGKAVPV
+76 PINIKINYEGKAVPV

-105 PDGFKSVPLKATAL
+105 PDGFKPVPLKATAL

-164 LDKSSVGKTET
+164 LDQSSVGKTET

-185 VNLGKGVIGEPVTLE
+185 VSLGKGVVGEPVTLE
-200 NGKFCSSSGMEGDAY
+200 NGKFCSSSGMDGDAY

-249 HADAAADWTA
+249 HSEATADWTQ
-259 VAEKPKGKRDGQ
+259 VIEKPKSKKDGQ
-271 KLTFTVPAG
+271 KLTFTVPDG

-291 TTSEKTMTNEAAI
+291 STSEKTMTNEASI

-320 SGADTDEDAKPT
+320 SGADTDEDVKPT
-332 PTPTPTPTPEQ
+332 PTPT
-343 PKPTP
+343 PTP

-364 DTEQPPAPTP
+364 DTEQPPAPA
-374 TPDPTPT
+374 PTPT
-381 PEQPKPTPT
+381 PE

-402 TPEPSTPP
+402 PAPDTEQPP
-410 APEQPK
+410 APAPT
-416 PPAPTPTPTPTPE
+416 PDPTPTPTPTPD
-429 QPKPTP
+429 KPQP

-440 TPPAPEQPKPTPEPS
+440 TPPAPDTEKPPAPVPS
-455 QPPAPE
+455 EPPAPE
-461 QPKPPAPTPTPEPS
+461 QPKPTAPAPTPEPS

-540 DIVGA
+540 DIAVG

-551 VGGVVLVAR
+551 AGGVILVAR
-560 KRRQD
+560 KRRRD

>member
-19 FAFTAT
+19 FVLTAT

-42 ATETAAASTVAD
+42 AAEAAATNTAAADRAAAD
-54 GGINITNVETNGNFG
+54 GGITITDVQTSGNFG

-76 PINIKIQYEGKAVPV
+76 AINVNIKYEGKAVAK
-91 GAKFGVQ
+91 GAQFGVQ
-98 LGSGLKL
+98 LGEGLKL
-105 PDGFKSVPLKATAL
+105 PDGFKGVPLKATAL

-124 VIGECTAAGGAFT
+124 TIGQCTAAGGAFT

-142 DPKTTLGG
+142 DPKAVLGG

-164 LDKSSVGKTET
+164 LDKLATGKTET

-185 VNLGKGVIGEPVTLE
+185 VSLGKGVIGEPVTLE
-200 NGKFCSSSGMEGDAY
+200 NAKFCSSSGMEGDAY
-215 KYWCWIQAKA
+215 KYWCWIQSKA
-225 SGGTEIVITENRAD
+225 ASGTEIIITENRAD

-249 HADAAADWTA
+249 HAEATADWTQ
-259 VAEKPKGKRDGQ
+259 VIEKPKSKKDGQ
-271 KLTFTVPAG
+271 KLTFTIPDG

-291 TTSEKTMTNEAAI
+291 TTSEKSMTNEAAI
-304 NSATV
+304 NGSTV
-309 SDTAKWRQRGS
+309 SDTAKWRARGS
-320 SGADTDEDAKPT
+320 SGADTDEDAT
-332 PTPTPTPTPEQ
+332 PPAPTPTPTPEPTPEQ
-343 PKPTP
+343 PKPPAPDTEKPPAPAPTPTP

-353 PTPEQPKPPAP
+353 PTHEQPKPPAP
-364 DTEQPPAPTP
+364 DTEQPPAPAP

-381 PEQPKPTPT
+381 PTPT
-390 PTPTPTPEQPKP
+390 PDKPTP

-410 APEQPK
+410 APDTEK
-416 PPAPTPTPTPTPE
+416 PPAPV
-429 QPKPTP
+429 
-435 TPEPS
+435 PS
-440 TPPAPEQPKPTPEPS
+440 EPPAPEQPKPTPEPS

-461 QPKPPAPTPTPEPS
+461 QPKPPAPAPTPDPS

-540 DIVGA
+540 DIAVG

-551 VGGVVLVAR
+551 AGGVILVAR

>member
-19 FAFTAT
+19 FVLTAT

-31 AAPQGTDAVDT
+31 AAPQAADT
-42 ATETAAASTVAD
+42 AADAAAVSAAGADRAAAD
-54 GGINITNVETNGNFG
+54 GGITITNVETSGNFG
-69 DKFSVNA
+69 DKFSVNK
-76 PINIKIQYEGKAVPV
+76 PINIKINYEGKAVPV

-105 PDGFKSVPLKATAL
+105 PDGFKPVPLKATAL

-164 LDKSSVGKTET
+164 LDQSSVGKTET

-185 VNLGKGVIGEPVTLE
+185 VSLGKGVVGEPVTLE
-200 NGKFCSSSGMEGDAY
+200 NGKFCSSSGMDGDAY

-249 HADAAADWTA
+249 HSEATADWTQ
-259 VAEKPKGKRDGQ
+259 VIEKPKSKKDGQ
-271 KLTFTVPAG
+271 KLTFTVPDG

-291 TTSEKTMTNEAAI
+291 STSEKTMTNEASI

-320 SGADTDEDAKPT
+320 SGADTDEDVKPT
-332 PTPTPTPTPEQ
+332 PTPT
-343 PKPTP
+343 PTP

-364 DTEQPPAPTP
+364 DTEQPPAPA
-374 TPDPTPT
+374 PTPT
-381 PEQPKPTPT
+381 PE

-402 TPEPSTPP
+402 PAPDTEQPP
-410 APEQPK
+410 APAPT
-416 PPAPTPTPTPTPE
+416 PDPTPTPTPTPD
-429 QPKPTP
+429 KPQP

-440 TPPAPEQPKPTPEPS
+440 TPPAPDTEKPPAPVPS
-455 QPPAPE
+455 EPPAPE
-461 QPKPPAPTPTPEPS
+461 QPKPTPEPS

-540 DIVGA
+540 DIAVG

-551 VGGVVLVAR
+551 AGGVILVAR
-560 KRRQD
+560 KRRRD

>member
-19 FAFTAT
+19 FVLTAT

-31 AAPQGTDAVDT
+31 AAPQGTDTTDT
-42 ATETAAASTVAD
+42 ATAATNAAAADRAAAD
-54 GGINITNVETNGNFG
+54 GGITITNVQTSGNFG

-76 PINIKIQYEGKAVPV
+76 PININIQYEGKAVAK
-91 GAKFGVQ
+91 GAQFGVQ
-98 LGSGLKL
+98 LGEGLKL
-105 PDGFKSVPLKATAL
+105 PDGFKGVPLKATAL

-124 VIGECTAAGGAFT
+124 TIGQCTASGGAFT

-142 DPKTTLGG
+142 DPKAVLGG

-164 LDKSSVGKTET
+164 LDKSSAGKTET
-175 DIVVDGVTHK
+175 DIVVDGATHK
-185 VNLGKGVIGEPVTLE
+185 VSLGKGVIGEPVTLE
-200 NGKFCSSSGMEGDAY
+200 NAKFCSSSGMDGDAY

-225 SGGTEIVITENRAD
+225 SSGTEIVITENRAD

-249 HADAAADWTA
+249 HAEATADWTQ
-259 VAEKPKGKRDGQ
+259 VIEKPKSKKDGQ
-271 KLTFTVPAG
+271 KLTFTVPDG

-291 TTSEKTMTNEAAI
+291 TTSEKSMTNEAAI
-304 NSATV
+304 NGSTV
-309 SDTAKWRQRGS
+309 SDTAKWRARGS
-320 SGADTDEDAKPT
+320 SGADTDEDAT
-332 PTPTPTPTPEQ
+332 PPAPTPTPTPEPTPEQ
-343 PKPTP
+343 PKPPAPDTEQPPAPAPTPTP
-348 EPTPT
+348 EPTPTPT

-364 DTEQPPAPTP
+364 DTEQPPAPAP

-381 PEQPKPTPT
+381 PTPT
-390 PTPTPTPEQPKP
+390 PDKPQP
-402 TPEPSTPP
+402 TPEPSTPPAPDTEKPPAPVPSEPP

-416 PPAPTPTPTPTPE
+416 PPAP
-429 QPKPTP
+429 
-435 TPEPS
+435 
-440 TPPAPEQPKPTPEPS
+440 A
-455 QPPAPE
+455 
-461 QPKPPAPTPTPEPS
+461 PTPEPS

-490 PSTPPAPEQPKPSA
+490 PSNPPAPEQPKPSA

-540 DIVGA
+540 DIAVG

-551 VGGVVLVAR
+551 AGGVILVAR

>member
-6 NTRGRKVMGVLTA
+6 NTRCRKVMGVLTA
-19 FAFTAT
+19 FVLTAT

-31 AAPQGTDAVDT
+31 AAPQGTDTTDT
-42 ATETAAASTVAD
+42 ATAATNAAAADRAAAD
-54 GGINITNVETNGNFG
+54 GGITITNVQTSGNFG

-76 PINIKIQYEGKAVPV
+76 PININIQYEGKAVAK
-91 GAKFGVQ
+91 GAQFGVQ
-98 LGSGLKL
+98 LGEGLKL
-105 PDGFKSVPLKATAL
+105 PDGFKGIPLKATAL

-124 VIGECTAAGGAFT
+124 TIGQCTAAGGAFT

-142 DPKTTLGG
+142 DPKTVLGG

-164 LDKSSVGKTET
+164 LDKSSAGKTET
-175 DIVVDGVTHK
+175 DIVVDGATHK
-185 VNLGKGVIGEPVTLE
+185 VSLGKGVIGEPVTLE
-200 NGKFCSSSGMEGDAY
+200 NAKFCSSFGMEGDAY

-225 SGGTEIVITENRAD
+225 ASGTEIIITENRDD

-249 HADAAADWTA
+249 HAEATADWTQ
-259 VAEKPKGKRDGQ
+259 VIEKPKSKKDGQ
-271 KLTFTVPAG
+271 KLTFTVPDG

-291 TTSEKTMTNEAAI
+291 TTSEKSMTNEAAI
-304 NSATV
+304 NGSTV
-309 SDTAKWRQRGS
+309 SDTAKWRARGS
-320 SGADTDEDAKPT
+320 SGADTDEDAT
-332 PTPTPTPTPEQ
+332 PPAPTPTPTPE
-343 PKPTP
+343 
-348 EPTPT
+348 

-364 DTEQPPAPTP
+364 DTEQPPAPA
-374 TPDPTPT
+374 PTPT
-381 PEQPKPTPT
+381 PEPT

-402 TPEPSTPP
+402 PAPDTEKPP
-410 APEQPK
+410 APAPT
-416 PPAPTPTPTPTPE
+416 PDPTPTPTPTPD
-429 QPKPTP
+429 KPTP

-440 TPPAPEQPKPTPEPS
+440 TPPAPDTEK
-455 QPPAPE
+455 PPAPE
-461 QPKPPAPTPTPEPS
+461 QPKPPAPAPTPEPS

-540 DIVGA
+540 DIAVGA
-545 AAALAT
+545 SALAT
-551 VGGVVLVAR
+551 AGGVILVAR

>member
-105 PDGFKSVPLKATAL
+105 PDGFKPVPLKATAL

-185 VNLGKGVIGEPVTLE
+185 VSLGKGVVGEPVTLD
-200 NGKFCSSSGMEGDAY
+200 NGKFCSSSGMDGDAY

-249 HADAAADWTA
+249 HAEATADWTQ
-259 VAEKPKGKRDGQ
+259 VIEKPKSKKDGQ
-271 KLTFTVPAG
+271 KLTFTVPDG

-291 TTSEKTMTNEAAI
+291 TTSEKSMTNEAAI
-304 NSATV
+304 NGSTV
-309 SDTAKWRQRGS
+309 SDTAKWRARGS
-320 SGADTDEDAKPT
+320 SGADTDEDAT
-332 PTPTPTPTPEQ
+332 PPAPTPTPTPEPTPEQ
-343 PKPTP
+343 PKPPAPDTEQPPAPAPTPTP

-364 DTEQPPAPTP
+364 DTEQPPAPAP

-381 PEQPKPTPT
+381 PTPT
-390 PTPTPTPEQPKP
+390 PDKP
-402 TPEPSTPP
+402 
-410 APEQPK
+410 Q
-416 PPAPTPTPTPTPE
+416 
-429 QPKPTP
+429 
-435 TPEPS
+435 
-440 TPPAPEQPKPTPEPS
+440 PTPEPS

-461 QPKPPAPTPTPEPS
+461 QPKPPAPAPTPEPS

-540 DIVGA
+540 DIAVG

-551 VGGVVLVAR
+551 AGGVILVAR

>member
-19 FAFTAT
+19 FVLTAT

-31 AAPQGTDAVDT
+31 AAPQAADT
-42 ATETAAASTVAD
+42 AADAAAVSAAGADRAAAD
-54 GGINITNVETNGNFG
+54 GGITITNVETSGNFG
-69 DKFSVNA
+69 DKFSVNK
-76 PINIKIQYEGKAVPV
+76 PINIKINYEGKAVPV

-105 PDGFKSVPLKATAL
+105 PDGFKPVPLKATAL

-124 VIGECTAAGGAFT
+124 VIGECTAAGGSFT

-164 LDKSSVGKTET
+164 LDQSSVGKTET

-185 VNLGKGVIGEPVTLE
+185 VSLGKGVVGEPVTLE
-200 NGKFCSSSGMEGDAY
+200 NGKFCSSSGMDGDAY

-259 VAEKPKGKRDGQ
+259 VTEKPKGKRDGQ

-291 TTSEKTMTNEAAI
+291 STSEKTMTNEASI

-343 PKPTP
+343 P

-390 PTPTPTPEQPKP
+390 PTPTPEQPKP

-410 APEQPK
+410 A
-416 PPAPTPTPTPTPE
+416 PTPTPTPE

-461 QPKPPAPTPTPEPS
+461 QPKPPAPAPTPEPS

-540 DIVGA
+540 DIAVG

-551 VGGVVLVAR
+551 AGGVILVAR

>member
-19 FAFTAT
+19 FVLTAT

-31 AAPQGTDAVDT
+31 AAPQAADT
-42 ATETAAASTVAD
+42 AADAAAVSAAGADRAAAD
-54 GGINITNVETNGNFG
+54 GGIAITNVETSGNFG
-69 DKFSVNA
+69 DKFSVNK
-76 PINIKIQYEGKAVPV
+76 PINIKINYEGKAVPV

-105 PDGFKSVPLKATAL
+105 PDGFKPVPLKATAL

-164 LDKSSVGKTET
+164 LDQSSVGKTET

-185 VNLGKGVIGEPVTLE
+185 VSLGKGVVGEPVTLE
-200 NGKFCSSSGMEGDAY
+200 NGKFCSSSGMDGDAY

-271 KLTFTVPAG
+271 KLTFTVPDG

-291 TTSEKTMTNEAAI
+291 STSEKTMTNEASI

-320 SGADTDEDAKPT
+320 SGADTDEDVKPT
-332 PTPTPTPTPEQ
+332 PT
-343 PKPTP
+343 
-348 EPTPT
+348 PTPT

-364 DTEQPPAPTP
+364 DTEQPPAPA
-374 TPDPTPT
+374 PTPT
-381 PEQPKPTPT
+381 PE

-402 TPEPSTPP
+402 PAPDTEKPP
-410 APEQPK
+410 APAPT
-416 PPAPTPTPTPTPE
+416 PDPTPTPTPTPD
-429 QPKPTP
+429 KPT
-435 TPEPS
+435 
-440 TPPAPEQPKPTPEPS
+440 
-455 QPPAPE
+455 
-461 QPKPPAPTPTPEPS
+461 
-475 TPPTPTPD
+475 
-483 KPKPTPE
+483 PTPE

-504 TPTPEQPKP
+504 TPTPEKPAP

-540 DIVGA
+540 DIAVG

-551 VGGVVLVAR
+551 AGGVILVAR

>member
-19 FAFTAT
+19 FVLTAT

-31 AAPQGTDAVDT
+31 AAPQAADT
-42 ATETAAASTVAD
+42 AADAAAVSAAGADRAAAD
-54 GGINITNVETNGNFG
+54 GGITITNVETSGNFG
-69 DKFSVNA
+69 DKFSVNN
-76 PINIKIQYEGKAVPV
+76 PINIKINYEGKAIPV

-105 PDGFKSVPLKATAL
+105 PDGFKPVPLKATAL

-164 LDKSSVGKTET
+164 LDQSSVGKTET

-185 VNLGKGVIGEPVTLE
+185 VSLGKGVVGEPVTLE
-200 NGKFCSSSGMEGDAY
+200 NGKFCSSSGMDGDAY

-291 TTSEKTMTNEAAI
+291 TTSEKSMTNEAAI
-304 NSATV
+304 NGSTV
-309 SDTAKWRQRGS
+309 SGTAKWRARGS
-320 SGADTDEDAKPT
+320 SGADTDEDATPPAPTPTPTPEPTPEQPRPPAPAPTPDPT
-332 PTPTPTPTPEQ
+332 PTPTPTPD
-343 PKPTP
+343 KPT
-348 EPTPT
+348 
-353 PTPEQPKPPAP
+353 
-364 DTEQPPAPTP
+364 
-374 TPDPTPT
+374 
-381 PEQPKPTPT
+381 
-390 PTPTPTPEQPKP
+390 P

-410 APEQPK
+410 APDTE
-416 PPAPTPTPTPTPE
+416 
-429 QPKPTP
+429 KPTAP
-435 TPEPS
+435 VPS
-440 TPPAPEQPKPTPEPS
+440 EPPAPEQPKPTPEPS

-461 QPKPPAPTPTPEPS
+461 QPKPPAPAPTPEPS

-504 TPTPEQPKP
+504 TPTPEKPAP

-540 DIVGA
+540 DIAVG

-551 VGGVVLVAR
+551 AGGVILVAR

>member
-1 MNISI
+1 MNTI
-6 NTRGRKVMGVLTA
+6 NTTNRGRKVMTALVA

-25 WASTAM
+25 WGVSTAM
-31 AAPQGTDAVDT
+31 AAPQAADT
-42 ATETAAASTVAD
+42 AAGAAAVSAAGADRAAAD
-54 GGINITNVETNGNFG
+54 GGITITNVETSGNFG
-69 DKFSVNA
+69 DKFSVNK
-76 PINIKIQYEGKAVPV
+76 PINIKINYEGKAVPV

-105 PDGFKSVPLKATAL
+105 PDGFKPVPLKATAL

-164 LDKSSVGKTET
+164 LDQSSVGKTET

-185 VNLGKGVIGEPVTLE
+185 VSLGKGVVGEPVTLE
-200 NGKFCSSSGMEGDAY
+200 NGKFCSSSGMDGDAY

-271 KLTFTVPAG
+271 KLTFTVPADG
-280 GDWVCRVGVSV
+280 EWVCRVGVSV
-291 TTSEKTMTNEAAI
+291 STSEKTMTNEASI

-320 SGADTDEDAKPT
+320 SGADTDEDVTPPAPT
-332 PTPTPTPTPEQ
+332 PTPEPTPEQ
-343 PKPTP
+343 PKPPAPDTEQPPAPAPTPTP

-364 DTEQPPAPTP
+364 DTEQPPAPAP

-381 PEQPKPTPT
+381 PTPT
-390 PTPTPTPEQPKP
+390 PDKPQP

-410 APEQPK
+410 APDTEK
-416 PPAPTPTPTPTPE
+416 PPAPV
-429 QPKPTP
+429 
-435 TPEPS
+435 PS
-440 TPPAPEQPKPTPEPS
+440 EPPAPEQPKPTPEPS

-461 QPKPPAPTPTPEPS
+461 QPKPPAPAPTPEPS
-475 TPPTPTPD
+475 TPPTPTPE

-490 PSTPPAPEQPKPSA
+490 PSTPPAPEQPKPSVPV
-504 TPTPEQPKP
+504 TPTPEKPAP
-513 GNGRTNVPSKPS
+513 GNGRVNVPSKPS
-525 YDAPKSQLARTGMSA
+525 YDAPKTTLAHTGMSA
-540 DIVGA
+540 DIIGA

-551 VGGVVLVAR
+551 AGGVILVAR

>member
-19 FAFTAT
+19 FVLTAT

-31 AAPQGTDAVDT
+31 AAPQAADT
-42 ATETAAASTVAD
+42 AADAAAVSAAGADRAAAD
-54 GGINITNVETNGNFG
+54 GGITITNVETSGNFG
-69 DKFSVNA
+69 DKFSVNK
-76 PINIKIQYEGKAVPV
+76 PINIKINYEGKAVPV

-105 PDGFKSVPLKATAL
+105 PDGFKPVPLKATAL

-142 DPKTTLGG
+142 DPKSTLGG

-164 LDKSSVGKTET
+164 LDQSSVGKTET

-185 VNLGKGVIGEPVTLE
+185 VSLGKGVVGEPVTLE
-200 NGKFCSSSGMEGDAY
+200 NGKFCSSSGMDGDAY

-271 KLTFTVPAG
+271 KLTFTVPADG
-280 GDWVCRVGVSV
+280 EWVCRVGVSV
-291 TTSEKTMTNEAAI
+291 STSEKTMTNEASI

-320 SGADTDEDAKPT
+320 SGADTDEDVKPT
-332 PTPTPTPTPEQ
+332 PT
-343 PKPTP
+343 
-348 EPTPT
+348 PTPT

-364 DTEQPPAPTP
+364 DTEQPPAPA
-374 TPDPTPT
+374 PTPT
-381 PEQPKPTPT
+381 PE

-402 TPEPSTPP
+402 PAPDTEKPPAPAPTPDPTPTPTPTPDKPTPTPEPSTPP
-410 APEQPK
+410 APDPEK
-416 PPAPTPTPTPTPE
+416 PPAPV
-429 QPKPTP
+429 
-435 TPEPS
+435 PS
-440 TPPAPEQPKPTPEPS
+440 EPPAPEQPKPTPEPS

-461 QPKPPAPTPTPEPS
+461 QPKPPAPAPTPEPS

-490 PSTPPAPEQPKPSA
+490 PSNPPAPEQPKPSA

-540 DIVGA
+540 DIAVGA
-545 AAALAT
+545 TALAT

-560 KRRQD
+560 KRRQG

>member
-19 FAFTAT
+19 FVLTAT

-31 AAPQGTDAVDT
+31 AAPQAADT
-42 ATETAAASTVAD
+42 AADAAAVSAAGADRAAAD
-54 GGINITNVETNGNFG
+54 GGITITNVQTGGNFG

-76 PINIKIQYEGKAVPV
+76 PININIQYEGKAVAK
-91 GAKFGVQ
+91 GAQFGVQ
-98 LGSGLKL
+98 LGEGLKL
-105 PDGFKSVPLKATAL
+105 PDGFKGVPLKATAL

-124 VIGECTAAGGAFT
+124 TIGQCTAAGGAFT

-142 DPKTTLGG
+142 DPKAVLGG

-159 KLEAV
+159 KLEAII
-164 LDKSSVGKTET
+164 DKSSTGKTET
-175 DIVVDGVTHK
+175 DIVVDGATHK
-185 VNLGKGVIGEPVTLE
+185 VLLGKGVIGEPVTLE
-200 NGKFCSSSGMEGDAY
+200 NAKFCSSSGMDGDAY

-225 SGGTEIVITENRAD
+225 SAGTEIVITENRAD

-249 HADAAADWTA
+249 HAEATADWTQ
-259 VAEKPKGKRDGQ
+259 VIEKPKSKKDGQ
-271 KLTFTVPAG
+271 KLTFTVPDG

-291 TTSEKTMTNEAAI
+291 TTSEKSMTNEAAI
-304 NSATV
+304 NGSTV
-309 SDTAKWRQRGS
+309 SDTAKWRARGS
-320 SGADTDEDAKPT
+320 SGADTDEDAT
-332 PTPTPTPTPEQ
+332 PPAPTPTPTPEPTPEQ
-343 PKPTP
+343 PKPPAPDTEQPPAPAPTPTP

-364 DTEQPPAPTP
+364 DTEKPPAPAP

-381 PEQPKPTPT
+381 PTPT
-390 PTPTPTPEQPKP
+390 PDKPTP

-410 APEQPK
+410 APDTEK
-416 PPAPTPTPTPTPE
+416 PPAPV
-429 QPKPTP
+429 
-435 TPEPS
+435 PS
-440 TPPAPEQPKPTPEPS
+440 EPPAPEQPKPTPEPS

-461 QPKPPAPTPTPEPS
+461 QPKPPAPAPTPEPS

-490 PSTPPAPEQPKPSA
+490 PSNPPAPEQPKPSA

-525 YDAPKSQLARTGMSA
+525 YDAPKSHLAHTGMSA
-540 DIVGA
+540 DIAVG

-551 VGGVVLVAR
+551 AGGVILVAR
-560 KRRQD
+560 KRRQG